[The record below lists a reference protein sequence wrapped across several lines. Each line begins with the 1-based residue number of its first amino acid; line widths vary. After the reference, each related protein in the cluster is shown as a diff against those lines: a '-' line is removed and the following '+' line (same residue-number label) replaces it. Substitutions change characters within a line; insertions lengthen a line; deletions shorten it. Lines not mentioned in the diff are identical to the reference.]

1 MKTLDDLKINVPSV
15 RRGDAK
21 DTVSIINTRRYAFGW
36 NDCINYLRA
45 QGLLMVWQP
54 IETAP
59 KDGSFLVFYKGTI
72 LEAERSLDGVRS
84 VNDQYG
90 VIYYPKAWMPL
101 PKAGG

>member
-1 MKTLDDLKINVPSV
+1 MKTFNDIKREAIALSKTHTLNAILDHLH
-15 RRGDAK
+15 
-21 DTVSIINTRRYAFGW
+21 
-36 NDCINYLRA
+36 A

-54 IETAP
+54 METAP

-101 PKAGG
+101 PNVGELK